1 MKITLTK
8 TWITDPSC
16 PTPGNPRV
24 ADDFRLRGYFLT
36 YEQAEKIL
44 AALMSCTY
52 ENAECGGE
60 GGDFDEDAVTE
71 AIFILTGERE

>member
-1 MKITLTK
+1 MKITLPK

-36 YEQAEKIL
+36 YDQAEKVL
-44 AALMSCTY
+44 
-52 ENAECGGE
+52 
-60 GGDFDEDAVTE
+60 E
-71 AIFILTGERE
+71 AILFLKQFANHTPLYRDSIYIMTGERD